1 VHEASHTV
9 LTEQAIGT
17 GEQLAVIYNEGFRTA
32 TTSGTDSLRNSNTL
46 HNEVKIMN
54 EQSVVLWK
62 DNKVKEGRE
71 PMKKGKCV
79 IEKILPY
86 EVLVK

>member
-1 VHEASHTV
+1 
-9 LTEQAIGT
+9 
-17 GEQLAVIYNEGFRTA
+17 
-32 TTSGTDSLRNSNTL
+32 
-46 HNEVKIMN
+46 MN

-62 DNKVKEGRE
+62 DNEIKEGRV

-86 EVLVK
+86 KVLVK

>member
-1 VHEASHTV
+1 
-9 LTEQAIGT
+9 
-17 GEQLAVIYNEGFRTA
+17 
-32 TTSGTDSLRNSNTL
+32 
-46 HNEVKIMN
+46 MN

-62 DNKVKEGRE
+62 DNKIKEGRE

-86 EVLVK
+86 KVLVK

>member
-1 VHEASHTV
+1 MVLIEEA
-9 LTEQAIGT
+9 TET
-17 GEQLAVIYNEGFRTA
+17 GEQRAVIYNEGFRTA
-32 TTSGTDSLRNSNTL
+32 TTSGTDSLRYSNTL
-46 HNEVKIMN
+46 YNEVKIMN

-62 DNKVKEGRE
+62 DNKIKEGRE

-86 EVLVK
+86 KVLVK